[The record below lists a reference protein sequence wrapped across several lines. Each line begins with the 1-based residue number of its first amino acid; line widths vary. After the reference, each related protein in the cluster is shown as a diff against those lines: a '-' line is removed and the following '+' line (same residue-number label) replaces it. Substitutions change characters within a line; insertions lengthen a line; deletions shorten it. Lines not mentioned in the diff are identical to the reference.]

1 MMKRKFNSKLIQD
14 EQIENLYDMAKSVA
28 IPKVINEQMSSGGV
42 GAAILTKQ
50 GNIYTGVCIDTD
62 CSLGMC
68 AERNALST
76 MITNG
81 EYDVEMIIAVTKVG
95 KVIPP
100 CGACREFMWQ
110 LKNSRDIKVVLDN
123 KETVVNLE
131 DLMPYP
137 Y

>member
-1 MMKRKFNSKLIQD
+1 MMKHKFNSKLIQD
-14 EQIENLYDMAKSVA
+14 EQIKNLYDMAKSVA

-76 MITNG
+76 MIANG

-110 LKNSRDIKVVLDN
+110 FKNSRDIKVVLDN
-123 KETVVNLE
+123 EETVVNLE

>member
-1 MMKRKFNSKLIQD
+1 MFKEKYDNRLIQD
-14 EQIENLYDMAKSVA
+14 EQIKKLYDIAKSVA
-28 IPKVINEQMSSGGV
+28 IPKDISEHISSGSV
-42 GAAILTKQ
+42 GAAVLTKR
-50 GNIYTGVCIDTD
+50 GKIYTGVCIDME

-81 EYDVEMIIAVTKVG
+81 NFEVDIIIAVNKTG
-95 KVIPP
+95 KVLPP

-110 LKNSRDIKVVLDN
+110 LYNSKEIKVVIDN
-123 KETVVNLE
+123 EGTIINLE
-131 DLMPYP
+131 YLMPYP

>member
-1 MMKRKFNSKLIQD
+1 MLKKKYNGDEIQNKQIKKLYNI
-14 EQIENLYDMAKSVA
+14 AKSVA
-28 IPKVINEQMSSGGV
+28 IPKKINEQICFGVV
-42 GAAILTKQ
+42 GAVVLTKQ

-81 EYDVEMIIAVTKVG
+81 EIEIDTVIVVNKMG
-95 KVIPP
+95 KVLPP

-110 LKNSRDIKVVLDN
+110 LSNSNDIKVVIDN
-123 KETVVNLE
+123 KGTMVNLE
-131 DLMPYP
+131 KLIPFPY
-137 Y
+137 